1 MGILSIL
8 GGAASSAVDTL
19 IGHASS
25 SELQE
30 DTQAH
35 SAQMFEK
42 QKEHEIDMFGRES
55 EYATARAKEQ
65 YDRQRALLQ
74 DSPGLQMKGLKSAGL
89 NPILAATGGFKSPAG
104 GTLPIPSAR
113 ASAGAKG
120 GGAGISSGARSNIA
134 DNIVKMS
141 QAKLLEE
148 QAGLTSAQKAK
159 VVEETGYV
167 DTKDALLQF
176 AKQIMDMAN
185 KALDQARKSGYFG
198 ETRQNIDAIIDNIEM
213 LVNPGKGIEITEHTR
228 RQLMK
233 KRNQLKAYKG
243 STGGRNR
250 RNK

>member
-65 YDRQRALLQ
+65 YERQRALLE
-74 DSPGLQMKGLKSAGL
+74 DSPGLQMRGLKSAGL

-104 GTLPIPSAR
+104 GSMPIPTAR

-120 GGAGISSGARSNIA
+120 GGAGIASGARSNIA
-134 DNIVKMS
+134 DNIMKVA
-141 QAKLLEE
+141 QAKLLAE
-148 QAGLTSAQKAK
+148 QANLTSAQEAKVKEETKFVGTKTDIAEPVAMLMQAIAGLLEQSNIDRETTQRVWEWLNSEIPDVTKPITKQQQMKMLQKAK
-159 VVEETGYV
+159 Q
-167 DTKDALLQF
+167 KF
-176 AKQIMDMAN
+176 
-185 KALDQARKSGYFG
+185 
-198 ETRQNIDAIIDNIEM
+198 
-213 LVNPGKGIEITEHTR
+213 P
-228 RQLMK
+228 
-233 KRNQLKAYKG
+233 QLKGVDNAKRKIF
-243 STGGRNR
+243 GGQ
-250 RNK
+250 